1 MDRDWIDVLRE
12 KLLNHEEPVPDGL
25 WDRIEAT
32 LQARERARRRTR
44 VLVWSL
50 AAAAAVALGIFAGV
64 SLIDRNPDLDNLV
77 IADSQD
83 HRTDQTNN
91 PSSSADFKEGS
102 VTPADPVMIVRTKPV
117 ELVSEVVPEAV
128 EEVLPVGKTDAADE
142 DQVADEVPVFDDV
155 PEVNDVEVVKEV
167 TVADEKPSVDQF
179 KTDHDGEDWSGY
191 SSATNDGQLL
201 RKLVAGLS
209 MTSSARGS
217 QDVSTVE
224 SSMFFMGLTPV
235 ASSSDEGTSFL
246 PSSYGTKAQTSRIDA
261 MKYATHTRADS
272 EPVTKEENHR
282 RPIRAS
288 LSLSYPLNDKL
299 WLESGLTYSLLHSTF
314 TTSSGAT
321 VTEDNQS
328 IGYLGIPLNLR
339 TNLFER
345 NLLSIY
351 AIGGGMVE
359 KSIHGSVLTQTY
371 VSGTPRAGDTAR
383 ELNIKPLQ
391 WSVNASAGIQAN
403 IFDSFGIYAEPGL
416 SYHFASNAN
425 VRSIYTEHPLDFIMT
440 FGARFA
446 FK

>member
-1 MDRDWIDVLRE
+1 MDKDWIDVLRE

-25 WDRIEAT
+25 WERIEAS

-50 AAAAAVALGIFAGV
+50 AAAAAVALGVFAGV
-64 SLIDRNPDLDNLV
+64 NLIDRTPDIDQLV

-83 HRTDQTNN
+83 HRTDPSTN

-102 VTPADPVMIVRTKPV
+102 VNPADPVMIVKDRPAEVLAMAKIEPV
-117 ELVSEVVPEAV
+117 TEPTVEPVVEPIVEPAV
-128 EEVLPVGKTDAADE
+128 ESV
-142 DQVADEVPVFDDV
+142 
-155 PEVNDVEVVKEV
+155 VE
-167 TVADEKPSVDQF
+167 SVDQPAEVIVKEEEKVQEQPVEKPVRNQF
-179 KTDHDGEDWSGY
+179 ETDHDGEDWSGY
-191 SSATNDGQLL
+191 SSATDDGQFF

-217 QDVSTVE
+217 QDVSTVQ
-224 SSMFFMGLTPV
+224 SSMFFMGLSPI
-235 ASSSDEGTSFL
+235 ASSEEGTSFL
-246 PSSYGTKAQTSRIDA
+246 PASYGTKAQTSRIDA
-261 MKYATHTRADS
+261 IKYSTHTRADS

-288 LSLSYPLNDKL
+288 LSLSYPLNDRL
-299 WLESGLTYSLLHSTF
+299 WVESGLTYSLLHSTF
-314 TTSSGAT
+314 TTSSGVT

-328 IGYLGIPLNLR
+328 LGYLGIPLNLR
-339 TNLFER
+339 TNLFDR
-345 NLLSIY
+345 DLFTIY

-359 KSIHGSVLTQTY
+359 KCIHGSVLTQTS
-371 VSGTPRAGDTAR
+371 VSGTPRSGNTTR

-403 IFDSFGIYAEPGL
+403 ILDSFGIYAEPGL
-416 SYHFASNAN
+416 SYHFANNAN

>member
-1 MDRDWIDVLRE
+1 MRE

-25 WDRIEAT
+25 WERIEAT

-50 AAAAAVALGIFAGV
+50 AAAAAVALGVFAGV
-64 SLIDRNPDLDNLV
+64 SLIDRTPDLDNLV
-77 IADSQD
+77 VADSQD
-83 HRTDQTNN
+83 HRTEPTNN

-102 VTPADPVMIVRTKPV
+102 VTPADPVMIVRTRPV
-117 ELVSEVVPEAV
+117 ELVSEVFPEKV
-128 EEVLPVGKTDAADE
+128 EEVLPVGKTDVPDME
-142 DQVADEVPVFDDV
+142 QVPDKEQVADVVPVVDDV
-155 PEVNDVEVVKEV
+155 PEVKDVEEVKEV
-167 TVADEKPSVDQF
+167 SVADEKPSVDQF

-235 ASSSDEGTSFL
+235 AASSDEGTSFL

-288 LSLSYPLNDKL
+288 LSLSYPLNDRL

-371 VSGTPRAGDTAR
+371 VSGTPRSGDTAR

-403 IFDSFGIYAEPGL
+403 IFNSFGIYAEPGL
-416 SYHFASNAN
+416 SYHFANNAN